1 MKKKVKII
9 FILVLCCIFV
19 YSVLNLIKAYME
31 YKEAEDIYAQAE
43 ENFVTF
49 LPEEP
54 ISEPED
60 SKEKYNE
67 EASLSSNDPLLP
79 DNISV
84 DFESLKKV
92 NSDVIGWIY
101 LPETVISYPLLKGE
115 DNEHYLYYAYQGTYN
130 SSGSIFM
137 DYRNSSDFSDS
148 KTLIYGH
155 NMLNG
160 SQFTILKKYSS
171 QDFYET
177 HPRFYIITETG
188 YLAYDIFSA
197 HKVHTLSDIYQ
208 SDTST
213 EEGFAAFLSFAVKSS
228 DIDTGVEVGPDDKI
242 VTLSTCTSYKVNER
256 FVVHGKLV
264 QDTRDIDA
272 EKTQV
277 PLEK

>member
-1 MKKKVKII
+1 MKKKVRIFFII
-9 FILVLCCIFV
+9 ILCCVFV
-19 YSVLNLIKAYME
+19 YSIFNVVKSYLE

-43 ENFVTF
+43 ERFITF

-54 ISEPED
+54 ALELME
-60 SKEKYNE
+60 SKEKHE
-67 EASLSSNDPLLP
+67 ENAAPSSKDPLLP

-84 DFESLKKV
+84 DFESLKKI
-92 NSDVIGWIY
+92 NSEVIGWIY
-101 LPETVISYPLLKGE
+101 VPETVISYPLLQGK
-115 DNEHYLYYAYQGTYN
+115 DNNHYLYYAYQGTYN

-137 DYRNSSDFSDS
+137 DYRNSSDLSDPR
-148 KTLIYGH
+148 TLIYGH

-160 SQFTILKKYSS
+160 SQFTVLKKYSG

-197 HKVHTLSDIYQ
+197 HRAHTLSDVYQ

-213 EEGFAAFLSFAVKSS
+213 EEGFSAFLSFAVKNS
-228 DIDTGVEVGPDDKI
+228 DIDTGIEVGTKDKI
-242 VTLSTCTSYKVNER
+242 VTLSTCTSYEINER

-264 QDTRDIDA
+264 EDTRKDITAD
-272 EKTQV
+272 TQGTSG
-277 PLEK
+277 E